1 MYTECPSCS
10 KKHPITVKKL
20 RVSHG
25 EFLCDRCYTTFNPVD
40 LLNER
45 SFFKKNEGIKSE
57 SELETSEDILSGYWK
72 YGVTSCVLIL
82 LLQVYLFEGNALA
95 QNKVV
100 RPWLQKICS
109 IVNYPLAPYKNS
121 DEFSILGVSFDPA
134 SEGTYVLKA
143 SLLNQADFSQNQP
156 SIKLALMDFVG
167 ETFAERIFHAKDY
180 SKNTITQ
187 INPDMTT
194 EIKIIIAAPS
204 NKIAGYHF
212 ELL

>member
-45 SFFKKNEGIKSE
+45 SFFKRNEGIKSE
-57 SELETSEDILSGYWK
+57 SELETSEVSLSEYWK
-72 YGVTSCVLIL
+72 YGVALCALIF
-82 LLQVYLFEGNALA
+82 LLQVYLFEGAAIA
-95 QNKVV
+95 QNKTA

-109 IVNYPLAPYKNS
+109 IVNYSLAPYKNS
-121 DEFSILGVSFDPA
+121 DEFSVLHVSFDP
-134 SEGTYVLKA
+134 SDEDTYVLKA

-156 SIKLALMDFVG
+156 SAKLSLIDFVG
-167 ETFAERIFHAKDY
+167 ETFAERIFHPQEY
-180 SKNTITQ
+180 SKNNIAQ
-187 INPDMTT
+187 IKPDMTIA
-194 EIKIIIAAPS
+194 IKIIIAAPS
-204 NKIAGYHF
+204 NKVAGYRF
-212 ELL
+212 ELI